1 MDLGL
6 NGKKAVVL
14 ASSGGLGLGVASALV
29 AEGAEVVLAARSTDK
44 LKDAAQSLNASGPG
58 KAHAVTADLTD
69 TGAAQAL
76 HAAAMDD
83 LGGSVDILVN
93 NTGGPPPGGVEA
105 QDSATWRQQF
115 DTMVLRVIEMTN
127 LCLPGMREQGW
138 GRVLTLASSGIVQP
152 IPNLSISNTIRSA
165 LVGWSKS
172 LSNEVAKDG
181 ITVNIL
187 APGRIKTARTDQL
200 DAAAAKRQGKTVEE
214 VQSASEATIP
224 ARRYGTVE
232 EFAAVGAF
240 LVSAPASYVTGS
252 VVRCDGGS
260 IRSV

>member
-6 NGKKAVVL
+6 NDKKAVVL

-44 LKDAAQSLNASGPG
+44 LQDAAQTLSARGPG
-58 KAHAVTADLTD
+58 KAHAITADLTD
-69 TGAAQAL
+69 PAAANAL
-76 HAAAMDD
+76 HSAAAEA
-83 LGGSVDILVN
+83 LGGIDILVN
-93 NTGGPPPGGVEA
+93 NTGGPPPGGIEA
-105 QDSATWRQQF
+105 QDSETWRQQF
-115 DTMVLRVIEMTN
+115 DTMVLRLIEMTN
-127 LCLPGMREQGW
+127 LCLPGMREKGW

-187 APGRIKTARTDQL
+187 APGRVHTARTDQL
-200 DAAAAKRQGKTVEE
+200 DAAAAKRQGKSVEE
-214 VQSASEATIP
+214 VRSASEATIP

-232 EFAAVGAF
+232 EFAAMAAF

>member
-6 NGKKAVVL
+6 NDKKAVVL
-14 ASSGGLGLGVASALV
+14 ASSGGLGLGVASTLV

-44 LKDAAQSLNASGPG
+44 LKDAAQTLNAKGPG
-58 KAHAVTADLTD
+58 KAHAITADLTD
-69 TGAAQAL
+69 P
-76 HAAAMDD
+76 AAANALYSAATEA
-83 LGGSVDILVN
+83 LGGVDILVN
-93 NTGGPPPGGVEA
+93 NTGGPPPGGIEA
-105 QDSATWRQQF
+105 QDSETWRQQF
-115 DTMVLRVIEMTN
+115 DTMVLRLIEMTN
-127 LCLPGMREQGW
+127 LCLPGMREKGW

-187 APGRIKTARTDQL
+187 APGRIHTARTDQL
-200 DAAAAKRQGKTVEE
+200 DAAAAKRQGKTVDE

-224 ARRYGTVE
+224 ARRYGSVE

-252 VVRCDGGS
+252 VIRCDGGS